1 MAERQLATSLCG
13 IRNDHLARYL
23 WAAERLGDRGR
34 VIDAA
39 CGCGYGS
46 SILADRGFSVTAFDI
61 APDAIEYARSHWDR
75 PGIDWRICDLSS
87 PEFAASDAVVSFET
101 IEHLADPRQ
110 FLAAARTSAPRLIAS
125 VPNQDVIPFVR
136 KRFPFHHRHYT
147 TDEFAA
153 LLGECGW
160 AVTEW
165 FGQKDK
171 FSDVHQRLNGRTI
184 VVDAARVE

>member
-46 SILADRGFSVTAFDI
+46 SILADRGFTVTAFDI

-75 PGIDWRICDLSS
+75 PGIDWLICDLSS
-87 PEFAASDAVVSFET
+87 PEFASSDAVVSFET
-101 IEHLADPRQ
+101 IEHLADPCQ

-171 FSDVHQRLNGRTI
+171 FSDVHQGLNGRTI

>member
-1 MAERQLATSLCG
+1 MAERQLATSLSG

-23 WAAERLGDRGR
+23 WASERLGDSGH

-61 APDAIEYARSHWDR
+61 APDAIGYARSRWDR
-75 PGIDWRICDLSS
+75 RAMDWRVCELSS
-87 PEFAASDAVVSFET
+87 AEFTASDAVVSFET
-101 IEHLADPRQ
+101 IEHLADPRS
-110 FLAAARTSAPRLIAS
+110 FLAAARASAPRLIAS
-125 VPNQDVIPFVR
+125 VPNEDVIPFVR

-147 TDEFAA
+147 VDEFAA

-160 AVTEW
+160 TITKL

-171 FSDVHQRLNGRTI
+171 FSEVFPDVCGRTI
-184 VVDAARVE
+184 VVDAVRVE